1 MIDELKKTG
10 RLTAEH
16 VARWRDAS
24 DLLAVFDVIG
34 RDGANALVKVDG
46 GRSNGSVYTVVVSG
60 GSLGESFFRRDG
72 DDLIELLSDAIAFYK
87 TSAYW

>member
-1 MIDELKKTG
+1 VDKNDLIDELKKTG

-34 RDGANALVKVDG
+34 RDGANALVAPTA
-46 GRSNGSVYTVVVSG
+46 RSTPWWCQEAALVSP
-60 GSLGESFFRRDG
+60 SFA
-72 DDLIELLSDAIAFYK
+72 EMVM
-87 TSAYW
+87 T